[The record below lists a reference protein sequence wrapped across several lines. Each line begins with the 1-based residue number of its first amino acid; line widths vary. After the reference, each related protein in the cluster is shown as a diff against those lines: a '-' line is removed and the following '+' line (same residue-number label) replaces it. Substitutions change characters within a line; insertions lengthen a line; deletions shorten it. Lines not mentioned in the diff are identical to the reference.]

1 MVRFLLFFILLVGST
16 ELVCQIGVVKG
27 KVIDAKTKKPLIG
40 ANISLGNDDVTKTTT
55 DSSGNFEISIA
66 NYTNETIY
74 VSYEGY
80 KLIEKKVSL
89 KPNETRT
96 LNFEM
101 SSYAI
106 KLKETKI
113 TSKRNKEKSKEELVT
128 DIEVSTEQSN
138 PSGNVENTLKFQG
151 MGVGGNNELGSQF
164 SVRGGSFDENLIY
177 VNDFE
182 VYRPLLIRNAQQE
195 GLSFA
200 NSQLIQNMKFSS
212 GGFAAE
218 YGDKLSSVLDIQYKK
233 PKNWAGS
240 LEAGLL
246 GANGHIEGSLFDKK
260 LNILTGV
267 RYRNNAY
274 LLGSQEIKGQ
284 YTPEFLD
291 IQSNIHFQPSTKFDF
306 ESLSV
311 FSFNKFSIV
320 PSDRE
325 TNFGLA
331 NFALT
336 YRVQYSGQEIDR
348 YQNWMQ
354 ANSITFKP
362 TPNFRIKL
370 AGAYYH
376 IDEKQYF
383 DITGQYAIGEIES
396 DVNSANYQGFK
407 NVFGSGTFQNWGR
420 ESYQANLM
428 HGHLS
433 AAALLGQHTI
443 KFGVKAKNEEFQMRL
458 SSWDRL
464 DSAGY
469 NIPSHSNQV
478 LLLNPIRAD
487 YNFTGQRFEFYLQ
500 DKWTINLSEKKTL
513 SFIGGLRGNYWSI
526 NKEFFFSPRLQI
538 LYKPNEKTTLYT
550 SLGSFNQS
558 PFIREMINEQG
569 QLNTNIKSQKSLHYI
584 AGLDMILKILKRPFK
599 FTTEAYYKHLWDVNT
614 YQYNN
619 VLVRYA
625 AKNNVIA
632 YARGIDFRLQGE
644 FVKDAESWVNI
655 GLLDTKEFNGSN
667 VFMKYKDSTGNEFYD
682 RRYAQGSIKDSFL
695 EPQGFIQRP
704 NNQFLMV
711 NIFFQDY
718 IPQMPSFKVNLSLT
732 LASGLPFG
740 VPNSEIYRNKFNLLA
755 YKRLDIGFAL
765 RLYDSEKRNKPKS
778 MIKNIWAT
786 LDVFNA
792 VDFFNQVSMNWI
804 QDYTGNQF
812 AVPNYLTGRRFNG
825 RIMVKF

>member
-1 MVRFLLFFILLVGST
+1 MVRFLLYIFLFTSSS
-16 ELVCQIGVVKG
+16 ELVCQIGVIKG
-27 KVIDAKTKKPLIG
+27 KVIDAKTKKPLVG
-40 ANISLGNDDVTKTTT
+40 AIISLGNDDVTKTTT
-55 DSSGNFEISIA
+55 DSSGKFEISIA
-66 NYTNETIY
+66 NYQNETIY

-96 LNFEM
+96 INFEM
-101 SSYAI
+101 SSYSI
-106 KLKETKI
+106 KLRETKI
-113 TSKRNKEKSKEELVT
+113 TSKRNKERSKDELVT
-128 DIEVSTEQSN
+128 EIEVNTEQTN
-138 PSGNVENTLKFQG
+138 PSGNIENVLKFQG

-164 SVRGGSFDENLIY
+164 SVRGGSFDENLLY

-200 NSQLIQNMKFSS
+200 NSQLVQNMKFSS
-212 GGFAAE
+212 GGFSPE

-246 GANGHIEGSLFDKK
+246 GVNGHIEGSLFDKK
-260 LNILTGV
+260 LNILTGI

-274 LLGSQEIKGQ
+274 LLGSQETKGQ

-291 IQSNIHFQPSTKFDF
+291 IQSNLHFQPSSKLDF

-311 FSFNKFSIV
+311 ISFNKFSII

-336 YRVQYSGQEIDR
+336 YRVAYSGQEIDR

-362 TPNFRIKL
+362 NPNLKIKL

-383 DITGQYAIGEIES
+383 DITGQYAIGEIET
-396 DVNSANYQGFK
+396 DVNSSNYQGFK

-433 AAALLGQHTI
+433 LAALLGKHTL
-443 KFGVKAKNEEFQMRL
+443 KLGVKVKNEEFQMRL

-469 NIPSHSNQV
+469 NIPSNSNQV

-487 YNFTGQRFEFYLQ
+487 YQFTGQRLEFYLQ
-500 DKWTINLSEKKTL
+500 DQWTIQISDKK
-513 SFIGGLRGNYWSI
+513 SFSILGGIRGNYWSI
-526 NKEFFFSPRLQI
+526 NKEFFVSPRLQMI
-538 LYKPNEKTTLYT
+538 YKTNPKTSFYAAV
-550 SLGSFNQS
+550 GSYNQT
-558 PFIREMINEQG
+558 PFIREMINERG
-569 QLNTNIKSQKSLHYI
+569 QLITNVKSQKSLHYI
-584 AGLDMILKILKRPFK
+584 AGVDVIMRILKRPFK
-599 FTTEAYYKHLWDVNT
+599 FTTEAYYKHMWDVNT

-632 YARGIDFRLQGE
+632 YARGIDLRLQGE
-644 FVKDAESWVNI
+644 FVKDAESWINI
-655 GLLDTKEFNGSN
+655 GILDTREFNGAN
-667 VFMKYKDSTGNEFYD
+667 VFMKYRDTTGKEVYD
-682 RRYAQGSIKDSFL
+682 KRYAQGGVRDSFL
-695 EPQGFIQRP
+695 ETQGYIQRP

-718 IPQMPSFKVNLSLT
+718 IPQLPSFKVNLSLT

-740 VPNSEIYRNKFNLLA
+740 VPNSEVYRNQFNLLA
-755 YKRLDIGFAL
+755 YKRLDIGFAF
-765 RLYDSEKRNKPKS
+765 RIYDSEKKKKPKS

>member
-1 MVRFLLFFILLVGST
+1 MFQYCILILFTLLSGTISA
-16 ELVCQIGVVKG
+16 QIGVVKG
-27 KVIDAKTKKPLIG
+27 RVLDAKTKKPLIG
-40 ANISLGNDDVTKTTT
+40 ATISLGNDDVTKTMT
-55 DSSGNFEISIA
+55 DSNGKFEISIA
-66 NYTNETIY
+66 EYQNETIY
-74 VSYEGY
+74 VSSEGY

-96 LNFEM
+96 INFEM
-101 SSYAI
+101 VSFSI
-106 KLKETKI
+106 KLRETKI
-113 TSKRNKEKSKEELVT
+113 TSKRNKEKAKDELLT
-128 DIEVSTEQSN
+128 EIEVNTEQTN

-200 NSQLIQNMKFSS
+200 NSNLIQNMKFSS
-212 GGFAAE
+212 GGFAPE
-218 YGDKLSSVLDIQYKK
+218 YGDKLSSVLDILYKK
-233 PKNWAGS
+233 PKGWAGS

-246 GANGHIEGSLFDKK
+246 GVNGHVEGSLLDQK
-260 LNILTGV
+260 LNILAGI
-267 RYRNNAY
+267 RYRNNSY
-274 LLGSQEIKGQ
+274 LLGSQETKGQ

-291 IQSNIHFQPSTKFDF
+291 IQTNIHYQPSSKLDF

-311 FSFNKFSIV
+311 FSLNKFSII

-336 YRVQYSGQEIDR
+336 YRVAYTGQEIDR

-354 ANSITFKP
+354 ANAITFKP
-362 TPNFRIKL
+362 TTNLKIKL
-370 AGAYYH
+370 AGAYYA
-376 IDEKQYF
+376 IDENQNF
-383 DITGQYAIGEIES
+383 DITGQYAIGEIET
-396 DVNSANYQGFK
+396 DVNSSNYQGFK
-407 NVFGSGTFQNWGR
+407 NVFGSGIFQNWGR
-420 ESYQANLM
+420 ESYRANLT

-433 AAALLGQHTI
+433 LATLVGKHTI
-443 KFGVKAKNEEFQMRL
+443 KVGLKAKNEEFQMRL

-469 NIPSHSNQV
+469 NIPYHSNQL
-478 LLLNPIRAD
+478 LLLNPIRAE
-487 YNFTGQRFEFYLQ
+487 YQFSGQRFEFYAQ
-500 DKWTINLSEKKTL
+500 DQWTIQFSENKSLSL
-513 SFIGGLRGNYWSI
+513 LGGMRGNYWTI
-526 NKEFFFSPRLQI
+526 NKEFFLSPRFQAI
-538 LYKPNEKTTLYT
+538 YKPQPKSSLYL
-550 SLGSFNQS
+550 SVGSFNQS
-558 PFIREMINEQG
+558 PFIREMVDEQG
-569 QLNTNIKSQKSLHYI
+569 RLITHVKSQKSLHYI
-584 AGLDMILKILKRPFK
+584 AGVDMILTIMKRPFK

-619 VLVRYA
+619 VLIRYA
-625 AKNNVIA
+625 AKNDVIA

-644 FVKDAESWVNI
+644 FVKDAESWINI

-667 VFMKYKDSTGNEFYD
+667 VFMKYRDSTGSETYD
-682 RRYAQGSIKDSFL
+682 RRYAQGPIRDSFL
-695 EPQGFIQRP
+695 EPQGYIQRP
-704 NNQFLMV
+704 NNQFLMINV
-711 NIFFQDY
+711 FFQDY
-718 IPQMPSFKVNLSLT
+718 IPQMPSFKVNLALT

-755 YKRLDIGFAL
+755 YKRIDIGFAL
-765 RLYDSEKRNKPKS
+765 RLYDAEKKNKPKS
-778 MIKNIWAT
+778 MIKNVWAT

>member
-1 MVRFLLFFILLVGST
+1 MVRFLLYIFLFTSSS
-16 ELVCQIGVVKG
+16 ELVCQIGVIKG
-27 KVIDAKTKKPLIG
+27 KVIDAKTKKPLVG
-40 ANISLGNDDVTKTTT
+40 AIISLGNDDVTKTTT
-55 DSSGNFEISIA
+55 DSSGKFEISIA
-66 NYTNETIY
+66 NYQNETIY

-96 LNFEM
+96 INFEM
-101 SSYAI
+101 SSYSI
-106 KLKETKI
+106 KLRETKI
-113 TSKRNKEKSKEELVT
+113 TSKRNKERSKDELVT
-128 DIEVSTEQSN
+128 EIEVNTEQTN
-138 PSGNVENTLKFQG
+138 PSGNIENVLKFQG

-200 NSQLIQNMKFSS
+200 NSQLVQNMKFSS
-212 GGFAAE
+212 GGFSPE

-246 GANGHIEGSLFDKK
+246 GVIGHIEGSLFDKK
-260 LNILTGV
+260 LNILTGI

-274 LLGSQEIKGQ
+274 LLGSQETKGQ

-291 IQSNIHFQPSTKFDF
+291 IQSNIHFQPSNKLDF

-311 FSFNKFSIV
+311 VSFNKFSII

-336 YRVQYSGQEIDR
+336 YRVAYSGQEIDR

-362 TPNFRIKL
+362 NPNLKIKL

-383 DITGQYAIGEIES
+383 DITGQYAIGEIET
-396 DVNSANYQGFK
+396 DVNSSNYQGFK

-433 AAALLGQHTI
+433 LAALLGKHTL
-443 KFGVKAKNEEFQMRL
+443 KLGVKVKNEEFQMRL

-469 NIPSHSNQV
+469 NIPSNSNQV

-487 YNFTGQRFEFYLQ
+487 YQFTGQRLEFYLQ
-500 DKWTINLSEKKTL
+500 DQWTIQISDKK
-513 SFIGGLRGNYWSI
+513 SFSILGGIRGNYWSI
-526 NKEFFFSPRLQI
+526 NKEFFVSPRLQI
-538 LYKPNEKTTLYT
+538 IYKTNPKTSFYAAV
-550 SLGSFNQS
+550 GSYNQT
-558 PFIREMINEQG
+558 PFIREMINERG
-569 QLNTNIKSQKSLHYI
+569 QLITNVKSQKSLHYI
-584 AGLDMILKILKRPFK
+584 AGVDVIMRILKRPFK
-599 FTTEAYYKHLWDVNT
+599 FTTEAYYKHMWDVNT

-632 YARGIDFRLQGE
+632 YARGFDLRLQGE
-644 FVKDAESWVNI
+644 FVKDAESWINI
-655 GLLDTKEFNGSN
+655 GILDTREFNGAN
-667 VFMKYKDSTGNEFYD
+667 VFMKYRDTTGKEVYD
-682 RRYAQGSIKDSFL
+682 KRFAQGGVRDSFL
-695 EPQGFIQRP
+695 ETQGYIQRP

-718 IPQMPSFKVNLSLT
+718 IPQLPSFKVNLSLT

-740 VPNSEIYRNKFNLLA
+740 VPNSEVYRNQFNLLA
-755 YKRLDIGFAL
+755 YKRLDIGFAF
-765 RLYDSEKRNKPKS
+765 RIYDSEKKKKPKS

>member
-1 MVRFLLFFILLVGST
+1 M
-16 ELVCQIGVVKG
+16 VCQIGVIKG
-27 KVIDAKTKKPLIG
+27 KVIDAKTKKPLVG
-40 ANISLGNDDVTKTTT
+40 AIISLGNDDVTKTTT
-55 DSSGNFEISIA
+55 DSSGKFEISIA
-66 NYTNETIY
+66 NYQNETIY

-96 LNFEM
+96 INFEM
-101 SSYAI
+101 SSYSI
-106 KLKETKI
+106 KLRETKI
-113 TSKRNKEKSKEELVT
+113 TSKRNKERSKDELVT
-128 DIEVSTEQSN
+128 EIEVNTEQTN
-138 PSGNVENTLKFQG
+138 PSGNIENVLKFQG

-200 NSQLIQNMKFSS
+200 NSQLVQNMKFSS
-212 GGFAAE
+212 GGFSPE

-246 GANGHIEGSLFDKK
+246 GVIGHIEGSLFDKK
-260 LNILTGV
+260 LNILTGI

-274 LLGSQEIKGQ
+274 LLGSQETKGQ

-291 IQSNIHFQPSTKFDF
+291 IQSNIHFQPSNKLDF

-311 FSFNKFSIV
+311 VSFNKFSII

-336 YRVQYSGQEIDR
+336 YRVAYSGQEIDR

-362 TPNFRIKL
+362 NPNLKIKL

-383 DITGQYAIGEIES
+383 DITGQYAIGEIET
-396 DVNSANYQGFK
+396 DVNSSNYQGFK

-433 AAALLGQHTI
+433 LAALLGKHTL
-443 KFGVKAKNEEFQMRL
+443 KLGVKVKNEEFQMRL

-469 NIPSHSNQV
+469 NIPSNSNQV

-487 YNFTGQRFEFYLQ
+487 YQFTGQRLEFYLQ
-500 DKWTINLSEKKTL
+500 DQWTIQISDKK
-513 SFIGGLRGNYWSI
+513 SFSILGGIRGNYWSI
-526 NKEFFFSPRLQI
+526 NKEFFVSPRLQI
-538 LYKPNEKTTLYT
+538 IYKTNPKTSFYAAV
-550 SLGSFNQS
+550 GSYNQT
-558 PFIREMINEQG
+558 PFIREMINERG
-569 QLNTNIKSQKSLHYI
+569 QLITNVKSQKSLHYI
-584 AGLDMILKILKRPFK
+584 AGVDVIMRILKRPFK
-599 FTTEAYYKHLWDVNT
+599 FTTEAYYKHMWDVNT

-632 YARGIDFRLQGE
+632 YARGFDLRLQGE
-644 FVKDAESWVNI
+644 FVKDAESWINI
-655 GLLDTKEFNGSN
+655 GILDTREFNGAN
-667 VFMKYKDSTGNEFYD
+667 VFMKYRDTTGKEVYD
-682 RRYAQGSIKDSFL
+682 KRFAQGGVRDSFL
-695 EPQGFIQRP
+695 ETQGYIQRP

-718 IPQMPSFKVNLSLT
+718 IPQLPSFKVNLSLT

-740 VPNSEIYRNKFNLLA
+740 VPNSEVYRNQFNLLA
-755 YKRLDIGFAL
+755 YKRLDIGFAF
-765 RLYDSEKRNKPKS
+765 RIYDSEKKKKPKS

>member
-1 MVRFLLFFILLVGST
+1 MLKYLLFSFILLGGHS
-16 ELVCQIGVVKG
+16 LYSQIGEITGRVT
-27 KVIDAKTKKPLIG
+27 DAKTRKPLAG
-40 ANISLGNDDVTKTTT
+40 ATVYLGIDDVTKVST
-55 DSSGNFEISIA
+55 DSNGKFEISIA
-66 NYTNETIY
+66 NYQNETIF

-80 KLIEKKVSL
+80 KLLEKKISL
-89 KPNETRT
+89 KPNEKRT
-96 LNFEM
+96 INFELN
-101 SSYAI
+101 SFSI
-106 KLKETKI
+106 KLKETRI
-113 TSKRNKEKSKEELVT
+113 TSKRNKERSKDELIT
-128 DIEVSTEQSN
+128 EIEVNTEQTN
-138 PSGNVENTLKFQG
+138 PSGNIENTLKFQG

-212 GGFAAE
+212 GGFSPE

-260 LNILTGV
+260 LILLAGV
-267 RYRNNAY
+267 RYRNNGY
-274 LLGSQEIKGQ
+274 LLGSQETKGQ

-291 IQSNIHFQPSTKFDF
+291 VQSNIHFQPSTKFDF

-311 FSFNKFSIV
+311 LSLNKFSIV

-336 YRVQYSGQEIDR
+336 YRVGYSGQEIDR

-362 TPNFRIKL
+362 TPNLKIKL

-383 DITGQYAIGEIES
+383 DITGQYAIGEIET
-396 DVNSANYQGFK
+396 DVNSSNYQGFK
-407 NVFGSGTFQNWGR
+407 NVLGSGTFQNWGR
-420 ESYQANLM
+420 ESYQANLT

-433 AAALLGQHTI
+433 VAALLGRHTV
-443 KFGVKAKNEEFQMRL
+443 KLGLKAKNEEFQMRL
-458 SSWDRL
+458 NSWDRL

-469 NIPSHSNQV
+469 NIPNYSNQV

-487 YNFTGQRFEFYLQ
+487 YNFTGQRFEFYIQ
-500 DKWTINLSEKKTL
+500 DQWSIPLSAKKSL
-513 SFIGGLRGNYWSI
+513 MILGGIRGNYWTI
-526 NKEFFFSPRLQI
+526 NKEFFLSPRLQMI
-538 LYKPNEKTTLYT
+538 FKPNAKTSLYT
-550 SLGSFNQS
+550 AVGSYNQS
-558 PFIREMINEQG
+558 PFIREMINESG
-569 QLNTNIKSQKSLHYI
+569 QLITNVKSQKSLHYI
-584 AGLDMILKILKRPFK
+584 AGMDVIVKLLNRPFK
-599 FTTEAYYKHLWDVNT
+599 FTTEAYYKHMWDVNT

-619 VLVRYA
+619 VLIRYA
-625 AKNNVIA
+625 AKNDVIA
-632 YARGIDFRLQGE
+632 YARGIDVRLQGE
-644 FVKDAESWVNI
+644 FVKDAESWINI
-655 GLLDTKEFNGSN
+655 GLLDTKEFNGN
-667 VFMKYKDSTGNEFYD
+667 NNFMKYRDSTGREVYD
-682 RRYAQGSIKDSFL
+682 RRYAQGTIKDSFL
-695 EPQGFIQRP
+695 EAQGYIQRP

-718 IPQMPSFKVNLSLT
+718 IPQFPSFKVNLSLT

-740 VPNSEIYRNKFNLLA
+740 VPNSEVYRNQFNLLA
-755 YKRLDIGFAL
+755 YKRLDIGFAF
-765 RLYDSEKRNKPKS
+765 RIFDAEKKNKPQA
-778 MIKNIWAT
+778 MIKNVWAT

-825 RIMVKF
+825 RIVVKF

>member
-1 MVRFLLFFILLVGST
+1 VIRFLLFTFLFVGTT
-16 ELVCQIGVVKG
+16 ELTCQIGVVTG
-27 KVIDAKTKKPLIG
+27 RVIDAKTKKPLIG

-55 DSSGNFEISIA
+55 DSSGKFEISVS
-66 NYTNETIY
+66 NYQNETIY

-80 KLIEKKVSL
+80 KLIEKKISL

-96 LNFEM
+96 INFELN
-101 SSYAI
+101 SYSI
-106 KLKETKI
+106 KLKEAKI
-113 TSKRNKEKSKEELVT
+113 TSKRTKERSKDELVT
-128 DIEVSTEQSN
+128 EIEVNTEQTN
-138 PSGNVENTLKFQG
+138 PSGNIENTLKFQG

-212 GGFAAE
+212 GGFSPE

-274 LLGSQEIKGQ
+274 LLGGQETKGQ

-291 IQSNIHFQPSTKFDF
+291 IQSNIHFQPSTKLDF

-311 FSFNKFSIV
+311 FSFNKFSII

-336 YRVQYSGQEIDR
+336 YRVAYSGQEIDR

-362 TPNFRIKL
+362 SPNFKIKL

-383 DITGQYAIGEIES
+383 DITGQYAIGEIET
-396 DVNSANYQGFK
+396 DVNSTNYQGFK
-407 NVFGSGTFQNWGR
+407 NVFGSGIFQNWGR

-433 AAALLGQHTI
+433 LA
-443 KFGVKAKNEEFQMRL
+443 
-458 SSWDRL
+458 WDRL

-469 NIPSHSNQV
+469 NIPSYSNQV
-478 LLLNPIRAD
+478 LLINPIRAD
-487 YNFTGQRFEFYLQ
+487 YQFTGQRLEFYLQ
-500 DKWTINLSEKKTL
+500 DQWTINLSDKKSL
-513 SFIGGLRGNYWSI
+513 SILGGVRGNYWSI
-526 NKEFFFSPRLQI
+526 NKEFFFSPRLQMI
-538 LYKPNEKTTLYT
+538 YKPNPKTSIYT
-550 SLGSFNQS
+550 SVGSFNQS
-558 PFIREMINEQG
+558 PFIREMINEKG
-569 QLNTNIKSQKSLHYI
+569 QLITNVKSQKSLHYI
-584 AGLDMILKILKRPFK
+584 AGVDVIMKIVNRPFK
-599 FTTEAYYKHLWDVNT
+599 FTTEAYYKHMWDINT

-619 VLVRYA
+619 VLIRYA

-644 FVKDAESWVNI
+644 FVKEAESWINI
-655 GLLDTKEFNGSN
+655 GLLDTKEFNGAN
-667 VFMKYKDSTGNEFYD
+667 VFMKYRDTTGKEVYD
-682 RRYAQGSIKDSFL
+682 KRYAQGRITDSLL
-695 EPQGFIQRP
+695 ETQGYIQRP

-718 IPQMPSFKVNLSLT
+718 IPQFPSFKVNLSLT

-740 VPNSEIYRNKFNLLA
+740 VPNSEVYRNKFNLLA
-755 YKRLDIGFAL
+755 YKRIDIGFAF
-765 RLYDSEKRNKPKS
+765 RIYDSEKKNKPKS

>member
-1 MVRFLLFFILLVGST
+1 VQKHLLLFIVLICSSALAG
-16 ELVCQIGVVKG
+16 QIAAIQGR
-27 KVIDAKTKKPLIG
+27 VIDAKTRRPLAG
-40 ANISLGNDDVTKTTT
+40 AIISLGNDNVTKTST
-55 DSSGNFEISIA
+55 DAIGKFEISLA
-66 NYTNETIY
+66 EYQNETIY
-74 VSYEGY
+74 VSLEGY

-96 LNFEM
+96 INFELT
-101 SSYAI
+101 SFSI

-113 TSKRNKEKSKEELVT
+113 SSKRNKEKSKDELVT
-128 DIEVSTEQSN
+128 EIEVNTEQTN

-182 VYRPLLIRNAQQE
+182 IYRPLLIRNAQQE

-212 GGFAAE
+212 GGFSAE

-233 PKNWAGS
+233 PKQWAGS

-246 GANGHIEGSLFDKK
+246 GASGHIEGSLFKQK
-260 LNILTGV
+260 LNIATGV

-274 LLGSQEIKGQ
+274 LLGSQETKGQ

-291 IQSNIHFQPSTKFDF
+291 IQNNIHFQPSTKFDF
-306 ESLSV
+306 ESLLV
-311 FSFNKFSIV
+311 YSFNKFSIM

-336 YRVQYSGQEIDR
+336 YRVAYSGQEIDR

-362 TPNFRIKL
+362 SANLKIKL

-376 IDEKQYF
+376 IDERQYF
-383 DITGQYAIGEIES
+383 DITGQYAIGEIET
-396 DVNSANYQGFK
+396 DVNSSNYQGFK
-407 NVFGSGTFQNWGR
+407 NVFGSGIFQNWGR
-420 ESYQANLM
+420 ESYQANLA
-428 HGHLS
+428 HAHLS
-433 AAALLGQHTI
+433 AAALLGKHHI
-443 KFGVKAKNEEFQMRL
+443 KLGIKAKNEEFQMRL

-464 DSAGY
+464 DSSGY
-469 NIPSHSNQV
+469 NIPTTGSQIN
-478 LLLNPIRAD
+478 LLNPIRAD
-487 YNFTGQRFEFYLQ
+487 YQFSGQRFELYLQ
-500 DKWTINLSEKKTL
+500 DQFTINLSDKKTI
-513 SFIGGLRGNYWSI
+513 SFLGGLRGNYWSI
-526 NKEFFFSPRLQI
+526 NKEFFWSPRLQI
-538 LYKPNEKTTLYT
+538 LYKPNSKTTFYAAG
-550 SLGSFNQS
+550 GSYNQS
-558 PFIREMINEQG
+558 PFIREMIDEQG
-569 QLNTNIKSQKSLHYI
+569 RLISNIKSQKSLHYI
-584 AGLDMILKILKRPFK
+584 AGLDMILNILKRPFK

-619 VLVRYA
+619 VLIRYA

-632 YARGIDFRLQGE
+632 YARGLDFRLQGE
-644 FVKDAESWVNI
+644 FVKDAESWINI

-667 VFMKYKDSTGNEFYD
+667 VFMKYKDSTGREVYD
-682 RRYAQGSIKDSFL
+682 KRYAQGTIRDSFL
-695 EPQGFIQRP
+695 EPQGYIQRP

-740 VPNSEIYRNKFNLLA
+740 PPNSEIYRNEFNLLA

-765 RLYDSEKRNKPKS
+765 RLYDSEKKNKPKS

-804 QDYTGNQF
+804 QDYSGNQF

>member
-1 MVRFLLFFILLVGST
+1 VIRFLLFFILFLISS

-40 ANISLGNDDVTKTTT
+40 AMISLGNDDVTKTNT
-55 DSSGNFEISIA
+55 DSSGKFEISIA
-66 NYTNETIY
+66 NYPNETIY

-80 KLIEKKVSL
+80 KLVEKKISL

-96 LNFEM
+96 INFELT
-101 SSYAI
+101 SFSI

-113 TSKRNKEKSKEELVT
+113 TSKRNKEKSKDELIT
-128 DIEVSTEQSN
+128 EIEVNTEQTN
-138 PSGNVENTLKFQG
+138 PSGNIENTLKFQG

-212 GGFAAE
+212 GGFSPE

-233 PKNWAGS
+233 SKHWAGS

-246 GANGHIEGSLFDKK
+246 GVNGHIEGSLLDKK

-267 RYRNNAY
+267 RYRNNGY
-274 LLGSQEIKGQ
+274 LLGSQETKGQ

-291 IQSNIHFQPSTKFDF
+291 IQSNLHYQPSSKFDF

-311 FSFNKFSIV
+311 FSLNKFSIV

-336 YRVQYSGQEIDR
+336 YRVAYSGQEIDR

-362 TPNFRIKL
+362 SPNLKIKL
-370 AGAYYH
+370 AGSYYSIH
-376 IDEKQYF
+376 EKQYF
-383 DITGQYAIGEIES
+383 DITGQYAIGEIET
-396 DVNSANYQGFK
+396 DVNSSNYQGFK
-407 NVFGSGTFQNWGR
+407 NVFGSGIFQNWGR

-433 AAALLGQHTI
+433 LAALLGKHSFKLGI
-443 KFGVKAKNEEFQMRL
+443 KAKNEEFQIRL

-469 NIPSHSNQV
+469 NIPTYSNQI

-500 DKWTINLSEKKTL
+500 DQWSLPLSDKKSLTIL
-513 SFIGGLRGNYWSI
+513 GGIRGNYWSI
-526 NKEFFFSPRLQI
+526 NKEFFLSPRLQI
-538 LYKPNEKTTLYT
+538 IYKPNPRTSLYT
-550 SLGSFNQS
+550 AVGSYNQS

-569 QLNTNIKSQKSLHYI
+569 QLISNIKSQKSLHYI
-584 AGLDMILKILKRPFK
+584 AGIDMVLKILNRPFK

-619 VLVRYA
+619 VLIRYA

-632 YARGIDFRLQGE
+632 YARGIDLRLQGE
-644 FVKDAESWVNI
+644 FVKDAESWINI
-655 GLLDTKEFNGSN
+655 GLLDTKEFNGAN
-667 VFMKYKDSTGNEFYD
+667 VFMKYKDSTGKEIYD
-682 RRYAQGSIKDSFL
+682 KRYAQGPIRDSFL
-695 EPQGFIQRP
+695 ESQGYIQRP

-740 VPNSEIYRNKFNLLA
+740 VPNSEVYRNQFNLLA
-755 YKRLDIGFAL
+755 YKRIDIGFAL
-765 RLYDSEKRNKPKS
+765 RIYDAEKKNKPKS
-778 MIKNIWAT
+778 MIKNVWAT

-812 AVPNYLTGRRFNG
+812 AVPNYLTGRRING